1 MKLVFLH
8 GFATNPKIWDDQK
21 ADYAPQLNFGNI
33 NAEAKRLLDIIG
45 MGDGVSGVAL
55 IGWSMGGMIALQA
68 AALSREKIKGLVL
81 VSTTP
86 KFVSAPDYPHGLPMA
101 LLKNL
106 RKRIKTHGTKAFHDL
121 AFKGRKAAGFVKTPI
136 EEAEKELDELERID
150 RRELLAKIEVPTL
163 IVHGEKDE
171 ICLPGAARYMNE
183 RIAGSSLV
191 MMPEVGHAP
200 MLEAPERFNE
210 ILCWTNNL

>member
-8 GFATNPKIWDDQK
+8 GFATGPAIWDAQK
-21 ADYAPQLNFGNI
+21 TDYAPQLDLSDI
-33 NAEAKRLLDIIG
+33 EAESIWLEGAILPGSVL
-45 MGDGVSGVAL
+45 V
-55 IGWSMGGMIALQA
+55 GWSMGGMVALQT
-68 AALSREKIKGLVL
+68 AALSNGNVRGLVL

-86 KFVSAPDYPHGLPMA
+86 KFVSAPDYPHGLPPV

-106 RKRIKTHGTKAFHDL
+106 RKRIKTHGTKVFHDL
-121 AFKGRKAAGFVKTPI
+121 VFKGRKAAGFIETPV
-136 EEAEKELDELERID
+136 EEAEKELAELERID
-150 RRELLAKIEVPTL
+150 LRELLPTIEVPTL
-163 IVHGEKDE
+163 IIHGEKDE
-171 ICLPGAARYMNE
+171 ICPPGAARYMNE
-183 RIAGSSLV
+183 QIPDSSLV

>member
-136 EEAEKELDELERID
+136 
-150 RRELLAKIEVPTL
+150 
-163 IVHGEKDE
+163 VHGEKDE

-210 ILCWTNNL
+210 ILC